1 MLIYRDPLPYAPKG
15 NVGDQYRGKQM
26 GTVPAKLGRL
36 PKTYFE
42 KELKCLFQDLPY
54 VDRVMYAQLQP
65 EKPAKGFHT
74 SDYSRRDEF
83 TMTFRTDQYR
93 DLLKVGA
100 FAPYSTLTGILRNSV
115 LASEAALSSCL
126 EVGDPQCACSCILD
140 RR

>member
-1 MLIYRDPLPYAPKG
+1 
-15 NVGDQYRGKQM
+15 M

-42 KELKCLFQDLPY
+42 KELKLLFQDLPY
-54 VDRVMYAQLQP
+54 VDRLMYAQLQP

-100 FAPYSTLTGILRNSV
+100 FYRLTAHHTPTFVMQWPGS
-115 LASEAALSSCL
+115 LSSRIPRCHAF
-126 EVGDPQCACSCILD
+126 GPF
-140 RR
+140 R

>member
-1 MLIYRDPLPYAPKG
+1 MSTPACLLMQRDPLPYAPKD
-15 NVGDQYRGKQM
+15 NVSELFRGKQM

-42 KELKCLFQDLPY
+42 KELKLLFQDLPY
-54 VDRVMYAQLQP
+54 VDRLMYAQLQP

-100 FAPYSTLTGILRNSV
+100 FYCHTAHDTPTVVMQWPGCLRSRIPCWH
-115 LASEAALSSCL
+115 AFTHY
-126 EVGDPQCACSCILD
+126 
-140 RR
+140 R